1 MRSPITQK
9 GHFQSVPSVFKC
21 FAEHWSRRE
30 GEGVWEEE
38 VEKEVKSS
46 SLPSTFDDGCSFQ
59 ALSWHCQISPPLGFW
74 VLSNLFLFS
83 TQRRRHW
90 VNYPRYCMPGLRPLG
105 LNIDWCINIPYN
117 KKFNGPFSKFQKPQ
131 LYHPN
136 CSRDHDVVHN
146 MWSHTLTVFHN
157 PCSGL
162 E

>member
-74 VLSNLFLFS
+74 VLSNLFLFP

-90 VNYPRYCMPGLRPLG
+90 VNYPRYCMPGLPPLG